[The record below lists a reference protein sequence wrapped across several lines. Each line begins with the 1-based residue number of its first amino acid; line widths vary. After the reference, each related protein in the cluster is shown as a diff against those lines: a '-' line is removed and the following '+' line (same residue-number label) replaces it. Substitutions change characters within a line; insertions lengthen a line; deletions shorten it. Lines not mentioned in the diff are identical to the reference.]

1 MKIVSA
7 SIYFV
12 DLGISPSGSKRN
24 PIVLELVTSD
34 GVTGAGELG
43 MAYGNGGRAGV
54 AALVEA
60 VEKFVIGHDCFS
72 TEKIYDELV
81 RTTFWGLGGG
91 PVWFGAISAIDE
103 ALWDIKGKI
112 LNRPVYD
119 LLGGPCRDE
128 LRVYANGWS
137 RLKVVAAEYED
148 AAAEIAGHGFDAMK
162 FDPFK
167 VGFNRVDEHPIRI
180 VSKQMEKLSAE
191 RLKAVRKG
199 VGDDVDIIVEFH
211 GNLWPMDAIRM
222 GRIFQEYDPY
232 FVEEPVDPFD
242 ANAMKQVSECLEA
255 PIAAG
260 ERLYS
265 KYHFKPFIESGA
277 LKIIQPD
284 LGVAGGLTEVKKI
297 AAFAEAHQ
305 VYVQPHNC
313 GGPVATAACV
323 NLSFSIPNFLIQ
335 EMFPYWDDGR
345 FNIVE
350 EPLEQR
356 IRHGRLERGTAPGLG
371 VTLNHDFLDRY
382 RVAEI
387 GNS

>member
-1 MKIVSA
+1 MRIASA
-7 SIYFV
+7 TIYFV

-24 PIVLELVTSD
+24 PIILELVTID

-43 MAYGNGGRAGV
+43 MAYGNGGRAAV
-54 AALVEA
+54 TALAEA

-81 RTTFWGLGGG
+81 RSSFWGLGGG

-103 ALWDIKGKI
+103 ALWDIKGK
-112 LNRPVYD
+112 LLGRPVYD

-137 RLKVVAAEYED
+137 RLKVEASEYEQ
-148 AAAEIAGHGFDAMK
+148 AGAEIAERGFDAVK

-167 VGFNRVDEHPIRI
+167 VGLSGVDEHPIRS
-180 VSKQMEKLSAE
+180 VSKRME
-191 RLKAVRKG
+191 RLSTERLAAVRKG

-211 GNLWPMDAIRM
+211 GNLWPKDAIRM
-222 GRIFQEYDPY
+222 GRLFQQFDPY
-232 FVEEPVDPFD
+232 FIEEPVDPFD
-242 ANAMKQVSECLEA
+242 ATAMREVCNALEA

-265 KYHFKPFIESGA
+265 KYHVKPFLEAGA
-277 LKIIQPD
+277 VQLLQPD
-284 LGVAGGLTEVKKI
+284 LGLAGGLTEVKKI
-297 AAFAEAHQ
+297 AALAETHQ
-305 VYVQPHNC
+305 VYIQPHNC
-313 GGPVATAACV
+313 GGPIATAACV

-335 EMFPYWDDGR
+335 EMFPYWEDGR

-350 EPLEQR
+350 EPLEYQ
-356 IRHGRLERGTAPGLG
+356 IKGGRLHRDTKSGLG

-382 RVAEI
+382 KVVKI
-387 GNS
+387 